1 VSYIK
6 TKEATELKEKF
17 DINDKDIYNINVFQ
31 FKWYNKNPITKT
43 LPYTKKHM
51 TIASGSLQKEVHER
65 LGVLYNNHHQWLTA
79 VAYNKSKDKQV
90 SQDLVQDLYLYLA
103 EKQNRKIFFND
114 SFNLLYCYN
123 FISSRFINYIKREN
137 KTTYQNEW
145 TDKPDK
151 VYNIEE
157 DKRLQLAYDSMKAEL
172 DKLKSS
178 RMWSSAKL
186 YELYAFSDLTME
198 ELSKEVGISKST
210 VFLNVKKIKEHL
222 KDLIDNPFN
231 NNNNE
236 GTE

>member
-1 VSYIK
+1 MI
-6 TKEATELKEKF
+6 
-17 DINDKDIYNINVFQ
+17 D
-31 FKWYNKNPITKT
+31 
-43 LPYTKKHM
+43 
-51 TIASGSLQKEVHER
+51 SGSLHIEINRR
-65 LGVLYNNHHQWLTA
+65 LGVLYTQHHSWLTA
-79 VAYNKSKDKQV
+79 VAYNKSKDKQL
-90 SQDLVQDLYLYLA
+90 SQDLVQDLYVYLG
-103 EKQNRKIFFND
+103 EKQNPKIFFND

-145 TDKPDK
+145 TDKPDN
-151 VYNIEE
+151 VYNIDE
-157 DKRLQLAYDSMKAEL
+157 DKRLELAYDSMKKEL
-172 DKLKSS
+172 DRLKSS